1 MRSDPRNDRCAPFAK
16 NRLVSGERTNR
27 SYRVVPPRYPGTL
40 FAASLLSLSSLS
52 FENTRSTHTHTR
64 CTVPDHPSTWLLFS
78 NVTKGVVL
86 RAILLLLFLYTA
98 RYILRSRVP
107 GVSYLAKWLLVD
119 ALGPDSPLYLTSA
132 FSPFPSWWLA
142 APVARRLSSV
152 HVLRFVPSWHASVNL
167 TASILGSRFAFTF
180 TRLVYVVF
188 PMDSLW
194 SDRRVGSDAPREDR
208 SPWENLGTSGSG
220 YRPRSGLSIVVLTG
234 QPLAEN
240 SAGNCTPLYDLHATC
255 CLKIRVI
262 LVGELCVGRERRI
275 YPRYSDP
282 TNVVRELLS
291 RVSFDSPLGW
301 QVDRIYL
308 AGLRTGIWR
317 GWSSSRS

>member
-86 RAILLLLFLYTA
+86 RAILLLLYTA
-98 RYILRSRVP
+98 RYILRSGVP
-107 GVSYLAKWLLVD
+107 EVSYLAKWLLVD
-119 ALGPDSPLYLTSA
+119 ALGPDSPLRLTSA

-152 HVLRFVPSWHASVNL
+152 HVLRFVPPCDTLPSIWRPPSLDPDLLLRLPVWCMSCFQWIRCDRIGVLDRMLRGRIDLRGRILELAVPGIVHDPAWVSWSWLANH
-167 TASILGSRFAFTF
+167 
-180 TRLVYVVF
+180 
-188 PMDSLW
+188 W
-194 SDRRVGSDAPREDR
+194 PRTVQE
-208 SPWENLGTSGSG
+208 T
-220 YRPRSGLSIVVLTG
+220 V
-234 QPLAEN
+234 
-240 SAGNCTPLYDLHATC
+240 
-255 CLKIRVI
+255 
-262 LVGELCVGRERRI
+262 
-275 YPRYSDP
+275 
-282 TNVVRELLS
+282 LLS
-291 RVSFDSPLGW
+291 TISTRPVVWKLG
-301 QVDRIYL
+301 
-308 AGLRTGIWR
+308 
-317 GWSSSRS
+317 

>member
-86 RAILLLLFLYTA
+86 RAILLLLYTA
-98 RYILRSRVP
+98 RYILRSGVP
-107 GVSYLAKWLLVD
+107 EVSYLAKWLLVD

-208 SPWENLGTSGSG
+208 SPWENLGGSG

>member
-1 MRSDPRNDRCAPFAK
+1 MSVRIGRIASCHHGIPARYSRPLSYLYRRS
-16 NRLVSGERTNR
+16 R
-27 SYRVVPPRYPGTL
+27 SKTHAVH
-40 FAASLLSLSSLS
+40 
-52 FENTRSTHTHTR
+52 THTHTR

-119 ALGPDSPLYLTSA
+119 ALGPDSPLRLTSA
-132 FSPFPSWWLA
+132 FSPFLAGCTSSPPFIERARAPFRPS
-142 APVARRLSSV
+142 V
-152 HVLRFVPSWHASVNL
+152 WHASVNL

-194 SDRRVGSDAPREDR
+194 SDRRVGSDAPRKDR
-208 SPWENLGTSGSG
+208 SPWENLGGSG

>member
-86 RAILLLLFLYTA
+86 RAILLLLYTA
-98 RYILRSRVP
+98 RYILRSGVP
-107 GVSYLAKWLLVD
+107 EVSYLAKWLLVD

-194 SDRRVGSDAPREDR
+194 SDRRVGSDAPRKDR
-208 SPWENLGTSGSG
+208 SPWENLGGSG

>member
-1 MRSDPRNDRCAPFAK
+1 MSVRIGRIASCHHGIPARYSRPLSYLYRRS
-16 NRLVSGERTNR
+16 R
-27 SYRVVPPRYPGTL
+27 SKTHAVH
-40 FAASLLSLSSLS
+40 
-52 FENTRSTHTHTR
+52 THTHTR

-86 RAILLLLFLYTA
+86 RAILLLLYTA
-98 RYILRSRVP
+98 RYILRSGVP
-107 GVSYLAKWLLVD
+107 EVSYLAKWLLVD
-119 ALGPDSPLYLTSA
+119 ALGPDSPLRLTSA
-132 FSPFPSWWLA
+132 FSPFLAGCTSSPPFIERARAPFRPS
-142 APVARRLSSV
+142 V
-152 HVLRFVPSWHASVNL
+152 WHASVNL

-194 SDRRVGSDAPREDR
+194 SDRRVGSDAPRKDR
-208 SPWENLGTSGSG
+208 SPWENLGGSG

>member
-208 SPWENLGTSGSG
+208 SPWENLGGSG

>member
-194 SDRRVGSDAPREDR
+194 SDRRVGSDAPRKDR
-208 SPWENLGTSGSG
+208 SPWENLGGSG

>member
-1 MRSDPRNDRCAPFAK
+1 MSVRIGRIASCHHGIPARYSRPLSYLYRRS
-16 NRLVSGERTNR
+16 R
-27 SYRVVPPRYPGTL
+27 SKTHAVH
-40 FAASLLSLSSLS
+40 
-52 FENTRSTHTHTR
+52 THTHTR

-86 RAILLLLFLYTA
+86 RAILLLLYTA
-98 RYILRSRVP
+98 RYILRSGVP
-107 GVSYLAKWLLVD
+107 EVSYLAKWLLVD

>member
-86 RAILLLLFLYTA
+86 RAILLLLYTA
-98 RYILRSRVP
+98 RYILRSGVP
-107 GVSYLAKWLLVD
+107 EVSYLAKWLLVD
-119 ALGPDSPLYLTSA
+119 ALGPDSPLRLTSA
-132 FSPFPSWWLA
+132 FSPFLAGCTSSPPFIERARAPFRPS
-142 APVARRLSSV
+142 V
-152 HVLRFVPSWHASVNL
+152 WHASVNL